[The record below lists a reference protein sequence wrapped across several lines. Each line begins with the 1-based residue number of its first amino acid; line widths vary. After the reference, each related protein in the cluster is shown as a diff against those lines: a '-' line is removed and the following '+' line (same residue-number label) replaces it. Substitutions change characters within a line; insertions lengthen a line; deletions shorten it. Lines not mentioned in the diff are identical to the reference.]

1 MKGLLGII
9 LLGLVLVSCQNK
21 GGKEAPKFTI
31 NGLLSSADSSMVYL
45 MSRGDSWEIN
55 DSTIVKDG
63 SFEFAGEVL
72 EPEMYYVRIGQ
83 SRRNMIPIFL
93 ENTDFTLKGDFDS
106 LDEISVKGGALH
118 SIYTDYQKS
127 LKTYDARLKAL
138 YDDYMLAD
146 SLGDLAKMAKIDTMW
161 EDLDDEKMAN
171 IKNYAFE
178 NNTNAFGPYL
188 TVSSELNYKMSLPEF
203 EELYLAFD
211 TILAGSKYYIKLKDR
226 INTLKSVEV
235 GVQMPS
241 FSQEDTSGNMISSDK
256 FRGKYLL
263 IDFWASWCGPCRRE
277 NPNVVAM
284 YNDLHDQGPGFEIL
298 GVSLDESK
306 ENWINAI
313 EADDLSWPH
322 VSDLK
327 GWSNSVADQY
337 GVMSIPHTVLVDP
350 EGIIIAHKLRGEELR
365 NKLESLLMES

>member
-9 LLGLVLVSCQNK
+9 LLGLVLISCQN
-21 GGKEAPKFTI
+21 EAEKKTPIFTV

-45 MSRGDSWEIN
+45 MTRGDSWEIK

-63 SFEFAGEVL
+63 AFEFTGEVS
-72 EPEMYYVRIGQ
+72 EPEMFYIRVGE

-106 LDEISVKGGALH
+106 LDEISIKGGELH
-118 SIYTDYQKS
+118 SIYADYQKS

-161 EDLDDEKMAN
+161 EDLDDEKMAS

-211 TILAGSKYYIKLKDR
+211 SILAESKYYIKLKER
-226 INTLKSVEV
+226 IKTLQSVEV

-241 FSQEDTSGNMISSDK
+241 FSQADTSGNMISSDQ

-306 ENWINAI
+306 ENWIKAI
-313 EADDLSWPH
+313 EADELSWPH

-350 EGIIIAHKLRGEELR
+350 DGIIIAHKLRGEELR
-365 NKLESLLMES
+365 NKLESLLKES

>member
-1 MKGLLGII
+1 MKGLLGIF
-9 LLGLVLVSCQNK
+9 LLSLVFISCQNEAK
-21 GGKEAPKFTI
+21 KELPEFTI
-31 NGLLSSADSSMVYL
+31 NALLSNADSSMVYL
-45 MSRGDSWEIN
+45 MSRGDSWEIK
-55 DSTIVKDG
+55 DSTIIKD
-63 SFEFAGEVL
+63 SAFEFSGQVS
-72 EPEMYYVRIGQ
+72 EPEMHYIRIGE

-93 ENTDFTLKGDFDS
+93 ENTDYTLKGDFDS
-106 LDEISVKGGALH
+106 LDEIRIKGGALH
-118 SIYTDYQKS
+118 SIYADYKKS
-127 LKTYDARLKAL
+127 LKSYDARLKAL

-146 SLGDLAKMAKIDTMW
+146 SMGDLAKMAKIDTMW
-161 EDLDDEKMAN
+161 EDLDKEKMSS

-188 TVSSELNYKMSLPEF
+188 TVSSELNYTMSLPEF

-211 TILAGSKYYIKLKDR
+211 TVLAGSKYYIKLKER
-226 INTLKSVEV
+226 INTLRSVEI

-241 FSQEDTSGNMISSDK
+241 FSQEDTSGNLISSDQ

-284 YNDLHDQGPGFEIL
+284 YNDLHDQGTGFEIL

-306 ENWINAI
+306 ENWIKAI
-313 EADDLSWPH
+313 EADELAWPH
-322 VSDLK
+322 VSDLN
-327 GWSNSVADQY
+327 GWSNSVAEQY

-350 EGIIIAHKLRGEELR
+350 DGVIIAHKLRGEELR
-365 NKLESLLMES
+365 KKLESLLIES